1 MFPAGGH
8 VAPWSASHAGGE
20 ASRTLAEGSTSR
32 EKGREFKGVGVS
44 GLGFRFRG
52 LRFLGVCDTEL
63 CN

>member
-32 EKGREFKGVGVS
+32 EKGRGFKGVGVS
-44 GLGFRFRG
+44 GF
-52 LRFLGVCDTEL
+52 GVSV
-63 CN
+63 